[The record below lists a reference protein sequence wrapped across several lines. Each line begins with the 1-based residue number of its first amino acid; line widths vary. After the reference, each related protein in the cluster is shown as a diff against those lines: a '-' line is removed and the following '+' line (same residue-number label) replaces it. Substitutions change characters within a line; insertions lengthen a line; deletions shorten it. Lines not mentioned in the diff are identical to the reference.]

1 MNLKLTRPIACVDLE
16 TTGVSVTQDRIVE
29 ISIIKIHPDG
39 KREVK
44 TRRINP
50 GMPIP
55 IEASKI
61 HGIYDAD
68 VANEPSFKELANSIK
83 QFLENCDLC
92 GFNSNKFDFPIL
104 TEEFFRVGLDVNFR
118 DRHLVDVQQIFF
130 KKEPRNLSAAYKFY
144 CGKELV
150 DAHSAEADALATM
163 DILFAQISHYDDL
176 SDSVEELAVLSKG
189 EDFLDYSRRI
199 KLVNGIP
206 LFNFGKF
213 KDKAVTEVLKKE
225 PQYYDWMMKG
235 DFALDTKNVLSKL
248 FHDMMFKKDLLK

>member
-144 CGKELV
+144 CGNELV

-176 SDSVEELAVLSKG
+176 SDTVEELAILSKG

-199 KLVNGIP
+199 KVVNGIP

-248 FHDMMFKKDLLK
+248 FHDMMFKKD

>member
-213 KDKAVTEVLKKE
+213 KDKAVTEVLKME

-248 FHDMMFKKDLLK
+248 FHDMMFKKD

>member
-248 FHDMMFKKDLLK
+248 FHDMMFKKD

>member
-163 DILFAQISHYDDL
+163 DILFAQISHYDEL

-248 FHDMMFKKDLLK
+248 FHDMMFKKD

>member
-16 TTGVSVTQDRIVE
+16 TTGVSITQDRIVE

-39 KREVK
+39 NREVK

-50 GMPIP
+50 GIPIP
-55 IEASKI
+55 KEASAV
-61 HGIYDAD
+61 HGIYDED
-68 VANEPSFKELANSIK
+68 VADQPTFKELANGIK
-83 QFLENCDLC
+83 QFLDNCDLC

-104 TEEFFRVGLDVNFR
+104 TEEFFRAGLDVNFK

-144 CGKELV
+144 CGKELT

-163 DILFAQISHYDDL
+163 DILFAQIDHYEDL
-176 SDSVEELAVLSKG
+176 SDTVEDLAILSKG
-189 EDFLDYSRRI
+189 EDFLDYSRRV
-199 KLVNGIP
+199 KLANGIP
-206 LFNFGKF
+206 VFNFGKY
-213 KDKAVTEVLKKE
+213 KDKPVAEVFKKE

-235 DFALDTKNVLSKL
+235 DFALDTKHVVSKL
-248 FHDMMFKKDLLK
+248 FHESVFKKV

>member
-1 MNLKLTRPIACVDLE
+1 MNLILSRPIACVDLE
-16 TTGVSVTQDRIVE
+16 TTGVSITQDRIVE

-39 KREVK
+39 KREIK

-50 GMPIP
+50 GIPIP
-55 IEASKI
+55 KEASEV

-68 VANEPSFKELANSIK
+68 VADEPSFKSLANSIK

-104 TEEFFRVGLDVNFR
+104 TEEFIRAGLDVNFR

-130 KKEPRNLSAAYKFY
+130 KKEPRSLSAAYKFY
-144 CGKELV
+144 CNKEMIN
-150 DAHSAEADALATM
+150 AHSAEADALATF
-163 DILFAQISHYDDL
+163 DILMAQIDYYKDIGND
-176 SDSVEELAVLSKG
+176 VPQLATLSKG
-189 EDFLDYSRRI
+189 EDFLDYSRRV

-206 LFNFGKF
+206 MFNFGKY
-213 KDKAVTEVLKKE
+213 KDKAVNEVLKKE

-248 FHDMMFKKDLLK
+248 FHELMLKKS

>member
-144 CGKELV
+144 CGKELI

-248 FHDMMFKKDLLK
+248 FHDMMFKKD

>member
-176 SDSVEELAVLSKG
+176 SDTVEELAILSKG

-248 FHDMMFKKDLLK
+248 FHDMMFKKD

>member
-225 PQYYDWMMKG
+225 PQYYDCMMKG

-248 FHDMMFKKDLLK
+248 FHDMMFKKD

>member
-29 ISIIKIHPDG
+29 ISIIKIHPNG

-176 SDSVEELAVLSKG
+176 SDTVEELAILSKG

-199 KLVNGIP
+199 KVVNGIP

-248 FHDMMFKKDLLK
+248 FHDMVFKKD

>member
-163 DILFAQISHYDDL
+163 DILFAQISHCDDL

-248 FHDMMFKKDLLK
+248 FHDMMFKKD